1 MRYYPAPLEKL
12 INELRKLPGIGTKTA
27 QRLAFFMLK
36 MSEGDIKKLARSI
49 VNMKSQ
55 LIHCE
60 ICGNITT
67 ESPCQIC
74 RSPKR
79 DQSVICVVEEVDDL
93 LAFERTRQYKG
104 VYHVLMGA
112 LSPLEGINPQD
123 LRIDEFFKRLD
134 SGDISE
140 IILAMNHTT
149 EGRATELYLAK
160 RLEKSEVKV
169 TELAYGLPAGGDI
182 EYADEVTITK
192 ALEGRREIRTNEKG

>member
-1 MRYYPAPLEKL
+1 MQYYPAPLEKL

-27 QRLAFFMLK
+27 QRLAFYMLK
-36 MSEGDIKKLARSI
+36 MSDEEINRLAQGM
-49 VNMKSQ
+49 VDMKSQ

-74 RSPKR
+74 LSPKR
-79 DQSVICVVEEVDDL
+79 DQSVICVVEDVDDL
-93 LAFERTRQYKG
+93 LAFERTKQYDG

-123 LRIDEFFKRLD
+123 LRIDELLRRID
-134 SGDISE
+134 SEEISE

-160 RLEKSEVKV
+160 RLEDSEIKV
-169 TELAYGLPAGGDI
+169 TQIAYGLPAGGDI
-182 EYADEVTITK
+182 EYADEITIAK
-192 ALEGRREIRTNEKG
+192 ALEGRREI

>member
-1 MRYYPAPLEKL
+1 MQYYPAPLEKL

-27 QRLAFFMLK
+27 QRLAFYMLK
-36 MSEGDIKKLARSI
+36 MSDEEINRLAQSI
-49 VNMKSQ
+49 VDMKSQ
-55 LIHCE
+55 LTHCE

-74 RSPKR
+74 CSSKR

-93 LAFERTRQYKG
+93 LAFERTKQYSG

-112 LSPLEGINPQD
+112 LSPLEGVNPQD
-123 LRIDEFFKRLD
+123 LRIEELFQRIK
-134 SGDISE
+134 SESISE

-160 RLEKSEVKV
+160 RLGNSGIKV
-169 TELAYGLPAGGDI
+169 TQIAYGLPAGGDI
-182 EYADEVTITK
+182 EYADEITIAK
-192 ALEGRREIRTNEKG
+192 ALEGRREIKSET